1 MGAGASAAASL
12 GPGSQHS
19 VRVGNGSS
27 LHEQAMSIRQ
37 KKMTHLEKTRLVQ
50 TVETFTKLVYLHVDA
65 AVSLGNF
72 LNNGVGAEIF
82 SRFLERESAEHL
94 VALYMDLD
102 RRRSPETV
110 RAALQRYLVLFPG
123 SQQSEGGCEDFAA
136 VAERA
141 QAELIQELAKNMFP
155 RFLSSS
161 EYQKWRAAE
170 RSAYSAMFLR
180 GSVCWSD
187 DDEGASSRSLGNSVG
202 SLSLTLSERGEDNI
216 FRNIDAQE
224 ATRLMNSDSWLVTLL
239 ARAESLPIGQ
249 SCAAEEYI
257 FVTIT

>member
-1 MGAGASAAASL
+1 MGAGASAAASV
-12 GPGSQHS
+12 GPSSRQS
-19 VRVGNGSS
+19 VRVSTGGS
-27 LHEQAMSIRQ
+27 LHEQAVSIRQ

-72 LNNGVGAEIF
+72 LNNGVGAEVF
-82 SRFLERESAEHL
+82 SKFLERESADHL

-102 RRRSPETV
+102 RRRSPE
-110 RAALQRYLVLFPG
+110 ALREALERFSVLFP
-123 SQQSEGGCEDFAA
+123 SSRRSEEENDDLSNQ
-136 VAERA
+136 AERA

-180 GSVCWSD
+180 GSVCGND
-187 DDEGASSRSLGNSVG
+187 DGESGSSRSLGNSVG
-202 SLSLTLSERGEDNI
+202 SFSLTLSERCEDGI
-216 FRNIDAQE
+216 FRSIDAQE
-224 ATRLMNSDSWLVTLL
+224 ASRLLNSDSWLATLL
-239 ARAESLPIGQ
+239 ARADTLPIG
-249 SCAAEEYI
+249 
-257 FVTIT
+257 